1 MFWFFPLK
9 KLKKHFKFVFFGI
22 VLVLGLLAAYLES
35 TATAAGNP
43 HTRNPVLLMKVQ
55 SDQQHREENEEPH
68 TAQWKNLEQRWSP
81 EFRGQANLHIFE
93 DWCGSSVEQ
102 LRKNLHF
109 PLYPHKRTTVRKLAV
124 APRWT
129 DYGLRIFGYIH
140 PYKEGEF
147 QFAVASDDNSE
158 FWLSRNE
165 KPEELQLLAFVG
177 KRGREWTAPGEFG
190 KYRSQISQPVHLS
203 MKRYYFEVL
212 HKQDGGGTDHVEVAW
227 RLRQAGSQFTLIS
240 SRSLSLYTNESSLL
254 LDEVLHIPQSPASH
268 RRAVWHSTHTAEML
282 KPDPRDSFHLLP
294 FIKESHLEQVL
305 PDCIYS
311 PSYLLSPGSP
321 LMRYQG
327 LHFVHLSYVYPN
339 DYTRLTHMEAEN
351 KCFYHGDG
359 YHSDRSGF
367 SRFMRMDPPM
377 RPKQRR
383 VSWPGWEGPGGIL
396 PDSEEQ
402 LFEYVDQE
410 VLERLERE
418 REGERIQGQDVK
430 QGELER
436 ERGGERQSLGLGQ
449 RIQGQ
454 REKEAELE
462 RQRKGERQV
471 EVEKQEQ
478 KAVRPRQRTRVRQ
491 GEGVRRRGGVKQ
503 REGVQEA
510 VKEERLKSVKHVDYG
525 DDFDDYTSKRRSKL
539 HSVRGEGVP
548 TQNKRRRRTAAA
560 PGVKPTPIPVNL
572 RLKYK
577 DLAPTARA
585 RSLQTGQKMVKRG
598 AAGKH
603 QEILLLQGDWEQEDY
618 RNELFI
624 NPAFYDQA
632 VDWEQTFDVK
642 KLDFAGQ
649 RSDWMDLHCNVS
661 GNLVLSETEALGVVR
676 SYMEKLNARNKG
688 LYSLKRVVNVEKR
701 LDAVQGSRYLLDLEL
716 LEGGARMVRLS
727 QFVFALNPLPLARG
741 GSPRLRPHPNPPPPR
756 EPLLCRP
763 LGLTRRNEV
772 MVHFIVPVKDQ
783 ARWVQQFITD
793 MEELYRETGDE
804 NFNVI
809 ITDYSSTDMD
819 VERALR
825 RAALP
830 RFQYV
835 KLGGN
840 FERSAGL
847 QAGIN
852 LIQDNSSIVFLC
864 DLHIHFPASIL
875 DSIRKHCVEGR
886 LVFAPIVLRM
896 DCGASPQEPDGYW
909 EVNGF
914 GLLGLY
920 KSDLDSVGGMNT
932 REFRDR
938 WGGEDWELLDRIVQA
953 GLDVERIYLRKFFH
967 HFHSKR
973 GMWNR
978 RVRS

>member
-1 MFWFFPLK
+1 MMWFFPLK
-9 KLKKHFKFVFFGI
+9 KLKKHFKFVFFGC
-22 VLVLGLLAAYLES
+22 VLVLGLLAVYLEYA
-35 TATAAGNP
+35 ATDAGNL
-43 HTRNPVLLMKVQ
+43 HTGNPVLLKKEVR
-55 SDQQHREENEEPH
+55 SDQQHREPH
-68 TAQWKNLEQRWSP
+68 TTQWKNLEQRWSP

-109 PLYPHKRTTVRKLAV
+109 PLFPHKRTMVRKLAV

-177 KRGREWTAPGEFG
+177 KRGREWAAPGEFG
-190 KYRSQISQPVHLS
+190 KYPSQISQPVHLS

-227 RLRQAGSQFTLIS
+227 RLKQAGSQFTLIS
-240 SRSLSLYTNESSLL
+240 SIALSLYTNESSLL

-268 RRAVWHSTHTAEML
+268 RRAVWHSTHAVEML
-282 KPDPRDSFHLLP
+282 KPEPRDTFFQLP

-305 PDCIYS
+305 PDCVYS

-321 LMRYQG
+321 LSRYQG
-327 LHFVHLSYVYPN
+327 LHFVHLSYIYPN
-339 DYTRLTHMEAEN
+339 DYTRLAHMEAEN
-351 KCFYHGDG
+351 KCFYHGSA
-359 YHSDRSGF
+359 YHSDRLGF
-367 SRFMRMDPPM
+367 SRFMRMDPPKH
-377 RPKQRR
+377 PKQWRM
-383 VSWPGWEGPGGIL
+383 SWPGWGGPGGIL

-402 LFEYVDQE
+402 LFDYVDQE
-410 VLERLERE
+410 VLERE
-418 REGERIQGQDVK
+418 REGERI
-430 QGELER
+430 
-436 ERGGERQSLGLGQ
+436 
-449 RIQGQ
+449 
-454 REKEAELE
+454 
-462 RQRKGERQV
+462 
-471 EVEKQEQ
+471 
-478 KAVRPRQRTRVRQ
+478 
-491 GEGVRRRGGVKQ
+491 
-503 REGVQEA
+503 
-510 VKEERLKSVKHVDYG
+510 
-525 DDFDDYTSKRRSKL
+525 
-539 HSVRGEGVP
+539 
-548 TQNKRRRRTAAA
+548 
-560 PGVKPTPIPVNL
+560 
-572 RLKYK
+572 
-577 DLAPTARA
+577 
-585 RSLQTGQKMVKRG
+585 
-598 AAGKH
+598 
-603 QEILLLQGDWEQEDY
+603 
-618 RNELFI
+618 
-624 NPAFYDQA
+624 QA

-642 KLDFAGQ
+642 NLDFASQ

-701 LDAVQGSRYLLDLEL
+701 LDLVQGSRYLLDLEL
-716 LEGGARMVRLS
+716 LEGGARVVRLS
-727 QFVFALNPLPLARG
+727 QFVFALNPLSLAHG
-741 GSPRLRPHPNPPPPR
+741 SSPRLHPPLPK

-763 LGLTRRNEV
+763 LGLTPRNEA
-772 MVHFIVPVKDQ
+772 MIHFIVPVKDQ

-819 VERALR
+819 VGRALR

-864 DLHIHFPASIL
+864 DLHIHFPTSIL

-896 DCGASPQEPDGYW
+896 NCGASAQEPDGYW

-978 RVRS
+978 RLRS

>member
-1 MFWFFPLK
+1 MMWFFPLK
-9 KLKKHFKFVFFGI
+9 KLKKHFKFVFFGC
-22 VLVLGLLAAYLES
+22 VLVLGLLAVYLEYA
-35 TATAAGNP
+35 ATDAGNL
-43 HTRNPVLLMKVQ
+43 HTGNPVLLKKEVR
-55 SDQQHREENEEPH
+55 SDQQHREPH
-68 TAQWKNLEQRWSP
+68 TTQWKNLEQRWSP

-109 PLYPHKRTTVRKLAV
+109 PLFPHKRTMVRKLAV

-177 KRGREWTAPGEFG
+177 KRGREWAAPGEFG
-190 KYRSQISQPVHLS
+190 KYPSQISQPVHLS

-227 RLRQAGSQFTLIS
+227 RLKQAGSQFTLIS
-240 SRSLSLYTNESSLL
+240 SIALSLYTNESSLL

-268 RRAVWHSTHTAEML
+268 RRAVWHSTHAVEML
-282 KPDPRDSFHLLP
+282 KPEPRDTFFQLP

-305 PDCIYS
+305 PDCVYS

-321 LMRYQG
+321 LSRYQG
-327 LHFVHLSYVYPN
+327 LHFVHLSYIYPN
-339 DYTRLTHMEAEN
+339 DYTRLAHMEAEN
-351 KCFYHGDG
+351 KCFYHGSA
-359 YHSDRSGF
+359 YHSDRLGF
-367 SRFMRMDPPM
+367 SRFMRMDPPKH
-377 RPKQRR
+377 PKQWRM
-383 VSWPGWEGPGGIL
+383 SWPGWGGPGGIL

-402 LFEYVDQE
+402 LFDYVDQE
-410 VLERLERE
+410 VLERE
-418 REGERIQGQDVK
+418 REGERIQVQDAKPGV
-430 QGELER
+430 LER
-436 ERGGERQSLGLGQ
+436 ERGEGRQSLGLGQ

-454 REKEAELE
+454 REEGKLE

-471 EVEKQEQ
+471 V
-478 KAVRPRQRTRVRQ
+478 VRQRPGQRTRMRQ
-491 GEGVRRRGGVKQ
+491 GEGVRRRRSVKQ
-503 REGVQEA
+503 REVVQET
-510 VKEERLKSVKHVDYG
+510 VKEERLKPAKHLDYG

-539 HSVRGEGVP
+539 HSVRGDGVSAR
-548 TQNKRRRRTAAA
+548 NKLSRRAAASA
-560 PGVKPTPIPVNL
+560 PGVKPTLIPVNQ
-572 RLKYK
+572 RLKHK

-585 RSLQTGQKMVKRG
+585 RRLQSRQKRVMRG
-598 AAGKH
+598 AAGKS
-603 QEILLLQGDWEQEDY
+603 QDILLLQGDREQMDY
-618 RNELFI
+618 RDEPFI
-624 NPAFYDQA
+624 NPTFYDQA

-642 KLDFAGQ
+642 NLDFASQ

-701 LDAVQGSRYLLDLEL
+701 LDLVQGSRYLLDLEL
-716 LEGGARMVRLS
+716 LEGGARVVRLS
-727 QFVFALNPLPLARG
+727 QFVFALNPLSLAHG
-741 GSPRLRPHPNPPPPR
+741 SSPRLHPPLPK

-763 LGLTRRNEV
+763 LGLTPRNEA
-772 MVHFIVPVKDQ
+772 MIHFIVPVKDQ

-819 VERALR
+819 VGRALR

-864 DLHIHFPASIL
+864 DLHIHFPTSIL

-896 DCGASPQEPDGYW
+896 NCGASAQEPDGYW

-978 RVRS
+978 RLRS